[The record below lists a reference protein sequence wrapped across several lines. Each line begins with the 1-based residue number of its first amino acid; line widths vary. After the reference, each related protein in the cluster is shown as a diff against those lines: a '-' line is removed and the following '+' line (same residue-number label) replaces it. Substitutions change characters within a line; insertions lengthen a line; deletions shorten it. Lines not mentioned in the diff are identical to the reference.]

1 MESVKVSWSGG
12 KDSTAAVLLHLAAG
26 HHVTAVCYV
35 PMFDAETPLISRA
48 HFDFIQRAADIF
60 RSRGAEVL
68 IVTGMTYEEYCTHV
82 SRKGKFKGQIFGFP
96 TVGRG
101 QCGFKRDSKLRALQ
115 SVTVPCDY
123 EDIGIAADE
132 YARHAQLTALKR
144 SILYEQGYTERD
156 ARDICVMEDL
166 LSPLY
171 TSAIKRDG
179 CALCPNA
186 KEIERQLWYQEYP
199 GAREKLLALQSYVLP
214 LRPDRMPLRGYKP
227 FL

>member
-1 MESVKVSWSGG
+1 MRVKVSWSGG

-26 HHVTAVCYV
+26 HDVSVVCYI

-48 HFDFIQRAADIF
+48 HFDFIHRAADIF
-60 RSRGAEVL
+60 RARGAEVFIL
-68 IVTGMTYEEYCTHV
+68 SGMTYVEYCTHI

-115 SVTVPCDY
+115 SVTVPFDY

-132 YARHAQLTALKR
+132 YARHPQLNERKR
-144 SILYEQGYTERD
+144 SILYEHGYTEAD
-156 ARDICVMEDL
+156 ARDICLMEDL

-171 TSAIKRDG
+171 TSTIKRDG

-186 KEIERQLWYQEYP
+186 KEVERQLWYQEYP
-199 GAREKLLALQSYVLP
+199 GAREKLLQLQAYVLP
-214 LRPDRMPLRGYKP
+214 LRPDRMPLRGYRP